1 MKLIII
7 LLALMSVFLL
17 IGVKAQDTPAEYVC
31 GPCSC
36 GNDDT
41 VYKEPG
47 NCPVCGMALVN
58 KKDLQQNVSQRPQ
71 QLKAAILIFDG
82 VQIIDFT
89 GPYEVFGQAGI
100 NAFTVAEKATPIT
113 TSMGMKVT
121 PSFTFENA
129 PTAEILLVPGGNV
142 DPHLENTKIIQWIQK
157 RADAAQ
163 YVLSV
168 CNGAFYLAK
177 AGLLDGKDAT
187 TFYGLIDELKS
198 NFPKVRVHSDRR
210 FADNGKIITSAGLS
224 SGIDGTLH
232 LISKIY
238 GNGRAQSVA
247 LNMEYNWQPDV
258 NYARA
263 NFADKYIRRIAGRS
277 FELPNGGT
285 VRVVSTQG
293 TNDQWAAEW
302 ELNSKTSLVDLQ
314 KFFETKLQENGQWTR
329 KSDWQANSSQ
339 WKFSGDKGEPWE
351 GTVNL
356 APINGQQDTYKLSLK
371 IRRFTS

>member
-1 MKLIII
+1 MKTIII
-7 LLALMSVFLL
+7 LLSLMFLFLL
-17 IGVKAQDTPAEYVC
+17 IGVKAQNPPAEYVC

-58 KKDLQQNVSQRPQ
+58 KKVLKQNQTLRQ
-71 QLKAAILIFDG
+71 MKAAILIFDG

-100 NAFTVAEKATPIT
+100 NAFTVGETAAPIT

-129 PTAEILLVPGGNV
+129 PAAEILLVPGGNV
-142 DPHLENTKIIQWIQK
+142 DPHLENAKIIQWIQK
-157 RADAAQ
+157 RADVAQ

-210 FADNGKIITSAGLS
+210 FADNGKIITTAGLS

-247 LNMEYNWQPDV
+247 LNMEYNWQSDV

-263 NFADKYIRRIAGRS
+263 NFADKYIRRIAAHS
-277 FELPNGGT
+277 FEIPDGSTIRILN
-285 VRVVSTQG
+285 TQG
-293 TNDQWAAEW
+293 TNDQWTAEW
-302 ELNSKTSLVDLQ
+302 ELNSKTSFADLR
-314 KFFETKLQENGQWTR
+314 KFFESKLQENGKWTR
-329 KSDWQANSSQ
+329 KSDWQANSSE
-339 WKFSGDKGEPWE
+339 WKFSGDKGELWE
-351 GTVNL
+351 GVLNL

-371 IRRFTS
+371 IQKV